1 MRMMFWWMALSVL
14 LVDQL
19 IKQWAITA
27 LRFDQS
33 VPVIPGVFYLTL
45 TPNTGIA
52 FGLLSGK
59 GWLTLPFT
67 VLVVAGA
74 VVYQLR
80 VRPSRGVS
88 ALTGLLVG
96 GALGNFIDRLR
107 FGFVVDMFDFVV
119 WPVFNVADVAI
130 TSSLLCLIAM
140 QLFARS
146 EPSQTESSPEEPRP

>member
-1 MRMMFWWMALSVL
+1 METMFWWMALSVL

-19 IKQWAITA
+19 SKQWALTA

-33 VPVIPGVFYLTL
+33 VPVIPGIFSLTL

-52 FGLLSGK
+52 FGMLSGK

-67 VLVVAGA
+67 VVVVAGA
-74 VVYQLR
+74 VVYQFR
-80 VRPSRGVS
+80 GRPSRGIS

-107 FGFVVDMFDFVV
+107 FGFVVDMFDFVI

-130 TSSLLCLIAM
+130 TTSLLGLMAV
-140 QLFARS
+140 QLFARD
-146 EPSQTESSPEEPRP
+146 EPSQTESSPEEPRL